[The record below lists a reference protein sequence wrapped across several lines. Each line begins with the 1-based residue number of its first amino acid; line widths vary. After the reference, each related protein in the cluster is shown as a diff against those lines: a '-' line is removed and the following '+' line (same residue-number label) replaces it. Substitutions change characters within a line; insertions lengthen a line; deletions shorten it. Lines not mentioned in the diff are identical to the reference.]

1 MTDAVKV
8 AVEAALAAGRIQ
20 IEHADKIQ
28 NISEKDGVRGD
39 VVTEVDIL
47 CEKEIIGRI
56 QSTFPNHAIL
66 AEESGD
72 SKGNAKSK
80 WIIDPLDGSLNYS
93 HGYPCYCVSIG
104 LEHDGEPIIG
114 VIYNPNLDELF
125 VAERGQGAT
134 LNGKAIKVSSVST
147 LEKSLLVTGFSPKI
161 MGSEDDN
168 LKHFCNFMKSCQAV
182 RRPGSAAMDLCYTA
196 MGRFDG
202 FWEACLSPWDMAAG
216 VLIVREAGGRV
227 TAFDGESLSIYGG
240 YILATNG
247 KVHQQMVDILVS
259 DLPLQKD

>member
-1 MTDAVKV
+1 MTNIVKV
-8 AVEAALAAGRIQ
+8 AVEAALAAGKVQ
-20 IEHADKIQ
+20 AEHVDKIQ
-28 NISEKDGVRGD
+28 SVSEKSGLRGD
-39 VVTEVDIL
+39 VVTEVDLL
-47 CEKEIIGRI
+47 CEKEIIDRI
-56 QSTFPNHAIL
+56 QKVFPCDAIL
-66 AEESGD
+66 AEESGETLGD
-72 SKGNAKSK
+72 VGRK

-104 LEHDGEPIIG
+104 VEHEGELVVG

-125 VAERGQGAT
+125 VAEKGQGAT
-134 LNGKAIKVSSVST
+134 LNGKTIKVSTTKT

-161 MGSEDDN
+161 IGSEDDN

-227 TAFDGESLSIYGG
+227 TAFDGEPLSIYGG

-247 KVHQQMVDILVS
+247 QIHQHMVDILLS
-259 DLPLQKD
+259 DLPL

>member
-1 MTDAVKV
+1 MTSVVKV
-8 AVEAALAAGRIQ
+8 AVEAALAAGKIQ
-20 IEHADKIQ
+20 VEHADKIQ
-28 NISEKDGVRGD
+28 SISEKSGLRGD
-39 VVTEVDIL
+39 VVTEVDLL

-56 QSTFPNHAIL
+56 RAVFPDDAIL
-66 AEESGD
+66 AEESGETLGD
-72 SKGNAKSK
+72 LSKK

-104 LEHDGEPIIG
+104 VEHNDELVVG
-114 VIYNPNLDELF
+114 VVFNPNLNELF
-125 VAERGQGAT
+125 VAERGKGAT
-134 LNGKAIKVSSVST
+134 LNGKTIKVSTTKT

-161 MGSEDDN
+161 VGSEDDN

-182 RRPGSAAMDLCYTA
+182 RRPGSAAMDQCYTA

-227 TAFDGESLSIYGG
+227 TAFDGGPLSIYGG
-240 YILATNG
+240 DILATNG
-247 KVHQQMVDILVS
+247 ETHQQMVDILLRS
-259 DLPLQKD
+259 

>member
-8 AVEAALAAGRIQ
+8 AVEAALTAGKIQ
-20 IEHADKIQ
+20 TEHADKIK

-104 LEHDGEPIIG
+104 LEHNGEPVVG

-125 VAERGQGAT
+125 VAEKGQGAA
-134 LNGKAIKVSSVST
+134 LNGNPIKVSTIGT
-147 LEKSLLVTGFSPKI
+147 LAKSLLVTGFTPKI
-161 MGSEDDN
+161 VGSEDDN
-168 LKHFCNFMKSCQAV
+168 LSHFCNFMKTCQAV
-182 RRPGSAAMDLCYTA
+182 RRPGSAAMDFCYTA

-202 FWEACLSPWDMAAG
+202 FWEAYLNPWDMAAG
-216 VLIVREAGGRV
+216 VLIVREAGGTV
-227 TAFDGESLSIYGG
+227 SAFDGGPFSIYE
-240 YILATNG
+240 YHVLATNG
-247 KVHQQMVDILVS
+247 KIHQQMVDVLSKTINS
-259 DLPLQKD
+259 G

>member
-1 MTDAVKV
+1 
-8 AVEAALAAGRIQ
+8 VEAALAAGKVQ
-20 IEHADKIQ
+20 AEHVDKIQ
-28 NISEKDGVRGD
+28 SVSEKSGLRGD
-39 VVTEVDIL
+39 VVTEVDLL
-47 CEKEIIGRI
+47 CEKEIIDRI
-56 QSTFPNHAIL
+56 QKVFPCDAIL
-66 AEESGD
+66 AEESGETLGD
-72 SKGNAKSK
+72 VSRK

-104 LEHDGEPIIG
+104 VEHEGELVVG

-125 VAERGQGAT
+125 VAEKGQGAT
-134 LNGKAIKVSSVST
+134 LNGKTIKVSTTKT

-182 RRPGSAAMDLCYTA
+182 RRPGSAAMDLCYIA

-227 TAFDGESLSIYGG
+227 TAFGGESFSIYGG

-259 DLPLQKD
+259 DLPLQKE